1 MLCQFLASEQD
12 SGSLQHWPIWTIS
25 SGPAE
30 QLFKCGGAAELK
42 CVENRERGRICT
54 RVSKSVQMDL
64 AAKRMLRSTESTKDR
79 ASDRLREKKVKFRG
93 IFRDK
98 IAENR
103 PISRNF
109 AGIFR
114 TNLVGKQS
122 VKKRRILWLFSGK
135 TSLEIDR
142 FCVDQ
147 TSVFNV
153 FLTEVIIC
161 SFNNDT
167 LQKWLVPSFSQHNL
181 AW

>member
-1 MLCQFLASEQD
+1 M
-12 SGSLQHWPIWTIS
+12 
-25 SGPAE
+25 
-30 QLFKCGGAAELK
+30 
-42 CVENRERGRICT
+42 
-54 RVSKSVQMDL
+54 SKSVQMDL

-122 VKKRRILWLFSGK
+122 VEK
-135 TSLEIDR
+135 TADFVVFRENVAR
-142 FCVDQ
+142 NR
-147 TSVFNV
+147 SV
-153 FLTEVIIC
+153 LR
-161 SFNNDT
+161 
-167 LQKWLVPSFSQHNL
+167 
-181 AW
+181 